1 MIDTSIMKE
10 LKGLH
15 KTEKK
20 HAKKRFTALE
30 KQAVFVESNDSATK
44 TR

>member
-10 LKGLH
+10 LKVLH
-15 KTEKK
+15 KTEKN
-20 HAKKRFTALE
+20 AKKRFTALE
-30 KQAVFVESNDSATK
+30 KQAVFVESKDSATK